1 MARELI
7 DTHQHLWVMSERAY
21 SWIEPAYGPLYDDFT
36 PERLAPEIPAS
47 GVTGSVLVQAADTY
61 DDTFYMLDI
70 AAHSDFVRGVVGWVP
85 LCDGS
90 VEGYLDKYAS
100 HEKIVGFRHVL
111 HDEPDD
117 NFMLRQDFNAGIR
130 ALGRYPL
137 CYDLLIFEK
146 HLPQTIQF
154 ADMHPGLSM
163 VVDHIAKPVIR
174 RNQFDHAWAAN
185 IRQLAKREHVCCKLS
200 GMVTEVRDGAWDEQL
215 LKPYFDVVLEAFG
228 PYRLMF
234 GSDWP
239 VANLG
244 GTYLQIVELAEAL
257 TSGLSPSE
265 TEFFWHKS
273 AAAAYRLA

>member
-1 MARELI
+1 MRI
-7 DTHQHLWVMSERAY
+7 DTHQHFWQHNTTDYVWMSEEHNSLKRNFLP
-21 SWIEPAYGPLYDDFT
+21 EHLLPLLDACKIDGT
-36 PERLAPEIPAS
+36 IA
-47 GVTGSVLVQAADTY
+47 VQARQMMKETD
-61 DDTFYMLDI
+61 FLLEL
-70 AAHSDFVRGVVGWVP
+70 AANHSIIKGVVGWVP

-239 VANLG
+239 VCTLQSSYEKWVDAVTSFISPLTASEQTAIMG
-244 GTYLQIVELAEAL
+244 GNAMRVYL
-257 TSGLSPSE
+257 S
-265 TEFFWHKS
+265 
-273 AAAAYRLA
+273 

>member
-1 MARELI
+1 
-7 DTHQHLWVMSERAY
+7 
-21 SWIEPAYGPLYDDFT
+21 
-36 PERLAPEIPAS
+36 
-47 GVTGSVLVQAADTY
+47 
-61 DDTFYMLDI
+61 
-70 AAHSDFVRGVVGWVP
+70 
-85 LCDGS
+85 

-239 VANLG
+239 VC
-244 GTYLQIVELAEAL
+244 TLQSSYEKWVDAV
-257 TSGLSPSE
+257 TSLLSPLTTSE
-265 TEFFWHKS
+265 QTAIMGS
-273 AAAAYRLA
+273 NAARVYLS